1 MLIENS
7 STCFLKLNLRCCV
20 DSKPDAMVTVLDC
33 NPINAFG
40 NQPLNLLEDHLD
52 LGRASLQFGGN
63 VKLRGDSMFS
73 PACKIEVDL

>member
-1 MLIENS
+1 MI
-7 STCFLKLNLRCCV
+7 TI
-20 DSKPDAMVTVLDC
+20 LDC

-40 NQPLNLLEDHLD
+40 NQTLNLLEDHLD

-73 PACKIEVDL
+73 PACKIAIDL

>member
-1 MLIENS
+1 VLIENS
-7 STCFLKLNLRCCV
+7 STCFLTPNLRCRAG
-20 DSKPDAMVTVLDC
+20 SKSDVMITILDC

-73 PACKIEVDL
+73 PACKIAVDL